1 MAQRFVES
9 VLFYHPLVGW
19 IGSKLEVERETS
31 CDDWVVSRTGN
42 PAEYVSSISRLI
54 EVNLEMSSHRL
65 TPGLAA
71 KRSSLFERMKRVLDE
86 SVPSSSMISGEQVA
100 VLGGIFLLLTVL
112 VFAASPLIHLGFTFS
127 DADEEGSSTAF
138 QVPMVEV
145 SGLAPLPALAP
156 LPPLGPLPPLLPLPP
171 LAPLAPLA
179 PVPPLT
185 PLAPL
190 ASSPEVDY
198 PTAARLG
205 QVNDLSL
212 KSWIMLLD
220 AVRLIS
226 SSGDKADVLVHSVG
240 RLPREREALA
250 AFLDAA
256 ATVSSSSDR
265 SRTLVALVRGR
276 EMDERS
282 YLMVIDA
289 ASKIFASSDKRSLL
303 SVIIRKAPVTSLVS
317 RSIDSAIRSVSN
329 GNERDRLIPPFQR
342 RFNN

>member
-1 MAQRFVES
+1 
-9 VLFYHPLVGW
+9 
-19 IGSKLEVERETS
+19 
-31 CDDWVVSRTGN
+31 
-42 PAEYVSSISRLI
+42 
-54 EVNLEMSSHRL
+54 
-65 TPGLAA
+65 
-71 KRSSLFERMKRVLDE
+71 MKRVLDE
-86 SVPSSSMISGEQVA
+86 SVPSSSRISGEQVA

-156 LPPLGPLPPLLPLPP
+156 LPPLAPLAPLAPLPP

-179 PVPPLT
+179 P
-185 PLAPL
+185 
-190 ASSPEVDY
+190 SPDVDY

-226 SSGDKADVLVHSVG
+226 SSGDKANILVHSVA
-240 RLPREREALA
+240 RLPGEREALA

-289 ASKIFASSDKRSLL
+289 ASKIFVSSDKSSLL
-303 SVIIRKAPVTSLVS
+303 NVIIRKAPVTSSVS

-329 GNERDRLIPPFQR
+329 GNERDRLIRPFQR
-342 RFNN
+342 